1 MRRLNQRGRT
11 VAFAI
16 ENLQLTY
23 DMVDGVTNPSNVRMV
38 AADLTAAGACAP
50 QPVLAEPDSQGQRLR
65 RRALDASGSRRRGS
79 SSATR

>member
-1 MRRLNQRGRT
+1 MRGRT
-11 VAFAI
+11 VAFAV
-16 ENLQLTY
+16 ENLQFTY

-65 RRALDASGSRRRGS
+65 RRAIGRAVLGDEAS